1 MNKIYHGSRKKIAE
15 SLSPM
20 DGTVFGTTS
29 IDYAL
34 SKALKYTGF
43 TVGSLIIPDFQDY
56 VFTTI
61 ILTEKIV
68 PGYLYVLEP
77 RNFKS
82 AEFQSFHGVDF
93 YKSDQEAKII
103 ETINVDE
110 QFLARLPNHEVLAL
124 KKSKFKFA
132 NKFMEWRISK
142 AFDKYQSAGKPN
154 SVPDEAKLKKVLKRY
169 TDKIQVEK

>member
-1 MNKIYHGSRKKIAE
+1 MWFMDKIYHGSRKKITE
-15 SLSPM
+15 SLAPM

-43 TVGSLIIPDFQDY
+43 TVGSLVIPDFQDY

-77 RNFKS
+77 NNFKP
-82 AEFQSFHGVDF
+82 A
-93 YKSDQEAKII
+93 
-103 ETINVDE
+103 
-110 QFLARLPNHEVLAL
+110 
-124 KKSKFKFA
+124 
-132 NKFMEWRISK
+132 
-142 AFDKYQSAGKPN
+142 
-154 SVPDEAKLKKVLKRY
+154 
-169 TDKIQVEK
+169 